1 MAHHYPQCLEP
12 PSAGLAPAKAW
23 VGAEKMKCLTVCV
36 WAWGGRGGDL
46 SLSFFFSLSQIS
58 QTQNLSIYHKL
69 KFSHFLDP
77 A

>member
-46 SLSFFFSLSQIS
+46 SLSLFSFHFPKS
-58 QTQNLSIYHKL
+58 HKH
-69 KFSHFLDP
+69 KFLFITS
-77 A
+77 